1 MTKLTSRA
9 VSSLNV
15 YSGTSFDDVIPF
27 FGGGGIEEEKEL

>member
-15 YSGTSFDDVIPF
+15 NSGTSFDDVIPF
-27 FGGGGIEEEKEL
+27 FLWEIEEEKEL